1 MQLALAMA
9 ATTAM
14 AAGGTVL
21 RGAETTL
28 TQAGGGR
35 VSPRAGLKTAWDGV
49 YTEAQAGRGRQTYR
63 RACSPCHGVD
73 LAGGDDGAPALVGSI
88 LTASWHDKSLAR
100 IVGTVRG
107 AMPKD
112 NPGSLSL
119 ASYVDVIAFLLE
131 ANDVPAGRTELPP
144 DLQMLEGIRFVEE
157 ANR

>member
-1 MQLALAMA
+1 MHLALAMA

-21 RGAETTL
+21 HGAHATL
-28 TQAGGGR
+28 PKVEGGR
-35 VSPRAGLKTAWDGV
+35 ASSQTGTRTARDGI
-49 YTEAQAGRGRQTYR
+49 YTEAQASRGQQTYR
-63 RACSPCHGVD
+63 RACSPCHGID
-73 LAGGDDGAPALVGSI
+73 LAGGDDGAPALVGPL
-88 LTASWHDKSLAR
+88 LTANWHNKSLGR
-100 IVGTVRG
+100 IVGAIRD

-119 ASYVDVIAFLLE
+119 AAYVDVTAFLLE

-144 DLQMLEGIRFVEE
+144 DLPTLERIRFVEE